1 MSATPAEFLAYLSER
16 KAEVDAILA
25 RHLPPADGP
34 VPEFHVAL
42 RDALDGAGKRV
53 RPILVLAVADLLK
66 RPHAEVEHLAVA
78 VEFIHSASLALD
90 DLPSM
95 DDARVRRGR
104 PALHVKHGEA
114 LTILASVA
122 LLMSSTSI
130 VARGLESS
138 RLDKNERM
146 RVLSEVGDTIGFD
159 GMAVGQWADLS
170 KMGPGADLRI
180 IEFIHRRKTG
190 KLFDLCLSG
199 AARSCRASAADSA
212 ALEAFGK
219 NVGLAFQVKDDLLDR
234 RGDPTVLGKESRK
247 DRHKT
252 TFVDLAGEAAATK
265 LLHELIDTAI
275 ASLALFGPR
284 ARWLRAL
291 AEYVRDRER

>member
-1 MSATPAEFLAYLSER
+1 MSATAAEFLAYLAQR
-16 KAEVDAILA
+16 KGEVDAILA
-25 RHLPPADGP
+25 RHLPAPDPIA
-34 VPEFHVAL
+34 PEFAAAL
-42 RDALDGAGKRV
+42 SDALAGAGKRV

-66 RPHAEVEHLAVA
+66 RPHSDVEHLAVA

-90 DLPSM
+90 DLPAM
-95 DDARVRRGR
+95 DDAKLRRGL
-104 PALHVKHGEA
+104 PALHVKHGPA
-114 LTILASVA
+114 LAILASVA

-130 VARGLESS
+130 LARGLESS
-138 RLDKNERM
+138 RLDKHERM
-146 RVLSEVGDTIGFD
+146 RVLAGLGDTVGFD
-159 GMAVGQWADLS
+159 GMAIGQWADLS
-170 KMGPGADLRI
+170 KMGPSADLRT

-190 KLFDLCLSG
+190 KLFDLCLTG
-199 AARSCRASAADSA
+199 AARLCRASAADAA

-234 RGDPTVLGKESRK
+234 RGDPAVLGKEANK
-247 DRHKT
+247 DRRKT

-275 ASLALFGPR
+275 GSLALFGER
-284 ARWLRAL
+284 AKWLRAL